1 YADPVDFRWEYDAK
15 GGDWRSLAD
24 AQQRAREPSARLM
37 RFTSLPMEKTLSLN

>member
-1 YADPVDFRWEYDAK
+1 MMLRR
-15 GGDWRSLAD
+15 DWRSLPD